1 MRSAREKCRTRVA
14 EIHLYRCDRD
24 GFIRQEVAGIEYSTA
39 TWQLETFRNTLQGT
53 LVDNHINL
61 PGLSD
66 GIRLLEKGI
75 ENRKERERE
84 RS

>member
-1 MRSAREKCRTRVA
+1 VVLSTTLPRSICTAAIVTA
-14 EIHLYRCDRD
+14 
-24 GFIRQEVAGIEYSTA
+24 FIRQVVAGIEYSTA